1 MTLYDINANDM
12 IKLEEM
18 IKILQDICD
27 LSGTSVTE
35 LVEETEKNPSFW
47 INKNSYEVSEKEHS

>member
-18 IKILQDICD
+18 TKILQDICD
-27 LSGTSVTE
+27 LLGTSVTE
-35 LVEETEKNPSFW
+35 LVEETEKNPSSW
-47 INKNSYEVSEKEHS
+47 INKNSDEVSEKEHS